1 MWSID
6 WPERIISWHEHVLRS
21 SKTNSINSKLI
32 SFHDS
37 EWLLHKRSQWVASRL
52 SNSNRISALAGRTGT
67 RLNIGQPQPR
77 WDEGVALAREVL
89 QSRSVALKGAQPLGI
104 GSRIRNAVSSL
115 REFMNG
121 HASTSN

>member
-1 MWSID
+1 M
-6 WPERIISWHEHVLRS
+6 
-21 SKTNSINSKLI
+21 
-32 SFHDS
+32 
-37 EWLLHKRSQWVASRL
+37 HKRSQCVASRL

-89 QSRSVALKGAQPLGI
+89 QTRSVALKGAQPLGI